1 MKQRP
6 AAKSIS
12 KRTKE
17 SAAQQTSEHAQSE
30 DEAQRFRSTP
40 EFSPQQGA
48 RESNGL
54 RIESINKN
62 RQKAQSAD
70 EVLKRTDA
78 LARLY

>member
-6 AAKSIS
+6 ATKSIS

-30 DEAQRFRSTP
+30 DKAQCLRSTP
-40 EFSPQQGA
+40 ELSPQQGT

-54 RIESINKN
+54 RIESIDEN
-62 RQKAQSAD
+62 RQKAESGD
-70 EVLKRTDA
+70 KVLKRTDA